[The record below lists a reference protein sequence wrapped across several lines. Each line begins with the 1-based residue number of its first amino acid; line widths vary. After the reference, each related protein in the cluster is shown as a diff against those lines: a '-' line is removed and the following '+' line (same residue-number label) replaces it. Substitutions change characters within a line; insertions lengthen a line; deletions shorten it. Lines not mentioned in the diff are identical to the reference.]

1 MVYYLPGGIICLDS
15 DSSIGSDVEEI
26 VKWDDRLR
34 KTKTFSTAY
43 LILAGRKYGSPLLD
57 KQQTHQPVEDYFRQN
72 TLQAKAFAEIMTICK
87 AGWNAETS
95 RKKKWTTRFVAENLT
110 LMLVICREVEKDKET
125 RCAEVTNRA
134 ATRSGSAP
142 GTGVKATNFMRAIRK
157 LWAAYEPSLTEGC
170 GERGALHTITLS
182 SAEWHTRPG
191 SCSMGQMG

>member
-1 MVYYLPGGIICLDS
+1 MLEVSWKVSRFCLLRTYGSSLKLGVPYKTQLRIAPPPLPSSPRLLHRRPPPDAMTFHLPGGIICLDCS

-43 LILAGRKYGSPLLD
+43 LILVGRKYGSPLLD

-95 RKKKWTTRFVAENLT
+95 RKKKWTARFVAENLA
-110 LMLVICREVEKDKET
+110 LQLVIRREE
-125 RCAEVTNRA
+125 
-134 ATRSGSAP
+134 
-142 GTGVKATNFMRAIRK
+142 
-157 LWAAYEPSLTEGC
+157 EGQ
-170 GERGALHTITLS
+170 GDAL
-182 SAEWHTRPG
+182 
-191 SCSMGQMG
+191 C